1 MVSDDVG
8 FQYTFAFWATSLS
21 ILSVIFLVHAYL
33 IRKYIPKPKI
43 KEGFKFSSPVFSAM
57 YDTIVALWN
66 LCFGDGDM
74 TFARSSSAQGSTP
87 VVRHGFSLGKKT
99 SSESSIEV
107 EFSSMVASKS
117 KMKPKESILT
127 EELN

>member
-21 ILSVIFLVHAYL
+21 ILSVIFLVHAYFV
-33 IRKYIPKPKI
+33 REYISKPKI

-66 LCFGDGDM
+66 LCFGDGEGNI
-74 TFARSSSAQGSTP
+74 TPKQRLVPGIGVGFNLVRTEAR
-87 VVRHGFSLGKKT
+87 
-99 SSESSIEV
+99 E
-107 EFSSMVASKS
+107 SSMVVEPNSVHSSKS
-117 KMKPKESILT
+117 RPEPAKFSLHEDF
-127 EELN
+127 